1 MKTVPMFFKRQST
14 NDMQENNTKIYY
26 LMYFS
31 ASRTKLS
38 QEELKNLLSVCRE
51 HNQKAGITGMLMY
64 YDGNFAQVLEGDYEA
79 VKATFKKVANDPRH
93 NQIIKVKEGYEDKRI
108 FGDWSMAFY
117 PLKAS
122 DFSNVAGFKMFVYK
136 EIFGDQQIAES
147 HPILTVLKSFYENQP
162 LYRRLFAS

>member
-1 MKTVPMFFKRQST
+1 MKTIPMFFKRQTTT
-14 NDMQENNTKIYY
+14 NMLDSNTKTYY

-31 ASRTKLS
+31 AARTKFS
-38 QEELKNLLSVCRE
+38 QEELKALLEKCRE
-51 HNQKAGITGMLMY
+51 NNQKNGISGMLMY
-64 YDGNFAQVLEGDYEA
+64 YDGNFAQVLEGDYEI

-117 PLKAS
+117 PLKVQ

-136 EIFGDQQIAES
+136 EIFGDQKIEET